1 MCSVAHNLSFEYKLY
16 ASNDESILIES
27 GTFGINVVES
37 VMTGKHYVRSL
48 KGLQMLK
55 ETMSRLQW
63 VEFLNQDSNV
73 TIHKVELDTIIKM
86 RNNISNKSK
95 EESMH
100 NLQDFKDISVSVIG
114 HFDSFISKRC
124 EENEKF
130 RYWNLFI
137 TMMTHV
143 ENLIRSDRQ
152 GD

>member
-1 MCSVAHNLSFEYKLY
+1 MAHNLSFEYKLY

-114 HFDSFISKRC
+114 HFDSFI
-124 EENEKF
+124 
-130 RYWNLFI
+130 
-137 TMMTHV
+137 
-143 ENLIRSDRQ
+143 
-152 GD
+152 